1 MDQVVVDG
9 VDYAVDFQGFDVPL
23 EVVAP
28 TGVKAR
34 LLPWRYQAHI
44 DALRDCVLSDKGG
57 LRLDRETLA
66 QRVLDHSRIP
76 PALHAELTPLALWW
90 AAGGGEASAVTVDGK
105 WYTLGTVQVRLRPWS
120 SGERFAALAT
130 NLQQNESGIVLDMA
144 GYLDTMIKA
153 SVLAIDPPVAL
164 TELDAASTLALL
176 DSVIALNVAPVGAV
190 EQSIMASPQAAQITL
205 RLCRALGWTPSQV
218 WATPAS
224 EVDRLLALLER
235 VEGTSPPAS
244 KSQGLAA
251 YPDAVVIRI
260 EDD

>member
-9 VDYAVDFQGFDVPL
+9 VGYAVDFQGFDVPL
-23 EVVAP
+23 EIVAP
-28 TGVKAR
+28 SGFKAR

-44 DALRDCVLSDKGG
+44 EALRACVLPDKGG

-66 QRVLDHSRIP
+66 QRVLDRSGIP
-76 PALHAELTPLALWW
+76 PTLHTELVPLALWW
-90 AAGGGEASAVTVDGK
+90 AAGGGETAAVTVDEE
-105 WYTLGTVQVRLRPWS
+105 WYTLGPVRVRLRPWS
-120 SGERFAALAT
+120 SGECFAALAA
-130 NLQQNESGIVLDMA
+130 NLQQNESGMVLDMA
-144 GYLDTMIKA
+144 GYLDAMIKA

-164 TELDAASTLALL
+164 TELSAASTLALL
-176 DSVIALNVAPVGAV
+176 DSVIALNVVPVGAV
-190 EQSIMASPQAAQITL
+190 EQSVMASPQAAQITL

-235 VEGTSPPAS
+235 VEGTPPPAS
-244 KSQGLAA
+244 KPQGLAA
-251 YPDAVVIRI
+251 YPDAVVIQI